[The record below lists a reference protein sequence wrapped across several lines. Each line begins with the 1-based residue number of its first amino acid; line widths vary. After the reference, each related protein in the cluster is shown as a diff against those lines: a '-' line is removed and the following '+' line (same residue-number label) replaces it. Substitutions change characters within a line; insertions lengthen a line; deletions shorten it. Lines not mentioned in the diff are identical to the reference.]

1 MYEFLFEN
9 KKIGQ
14 IILLIGDDVAT
25 VKSKYLIDENDW
37 IFIKSTYIG

>member
-1 MYEFLFEN
+1 MYEFLFES
-9 KKIGQ
+9 KKTGQ
-14 IILLIGDDVAT
+14 TIILIGDDATT